1 VHLQELAAR
10 RPVAGD
16 LQLRL
21 TNAHP
26 GTVQELHDRDALD
39 GDVFAQDAGRDGHA
53 FASELGHGLGVQD
66 AHLALRPAGM
76 AVPLQAEIG
85 YQPRFWSRQFLEF
98 VLCVGVDRDQ
108 RRHGQNGSQYVWRL
122 GRFTLAPMPLLE
134 GRRGLI
140 FGVANR
146 RSIAWAIAQALARE
160 GAELAFTFQGE
171 RIEQGV
177 RDLAATVHSP
187 LVLPCDVTR
196 VADLD
201 AVFEA
206 VDKHWD
212 GLDILVHSVAYAPP
226 TTFEKPFVDTQRD
239 DFVTALE
246 ISAYSLIS
254 MTQRAAPLMDKRGG
268 GAVLTMTFNASQ
280 RAYPNYNIMAV
291 AKAALEAEVRYL
303 AMELGPR
310 NVRVNA
316 ISAGPVRT
324 LAARS
329 ITGFTTM
336 EDHTE
341 KNAPLRRNISA
352 DDVGNAALFLCG
364 PLASNVTGQILL
376 VDAGYSILGM
386 SLA

>member
-1 VHLQELAAR
+1 
-10 RPVAGD
+10 
-16 LQLRL
+16 
-21 TNAHP
+21 
-26 GTVQELHDRDALD
+26 
-39 GDVFAQDAGRDGHA
+39 
-53 FASELGHGLGVQD
+53 
-66 AHLALRPAGM
+66 
-76 AVPLQAEIG
+76 
-85 YQPRFWSRQFLEF
+85 
-98 VLCVGVDRDQ
+98 
-108 RRHGQNGSQYVWRL
+108 
-122 GRFTLAPMPLLE
+122 MPLLD
-134 GRRGLI
+134 GRRALV

-177 RDLAATVHSP
+177 RELAATVNSS
-187 LVLPCDVTR
+187 VVEPCDVTR
-196 VADLD
+196 PEDLD
-201 AVFEA
+201 AVFAA
-206 VDKHWD
+206 VDKAWD
-212 GLDILVHSVAYAPP
+212 GLDILVHSVAFAPP
-226 TTFEKPFVDTQRD
+226 STFERPFADTERD
-239 DFVTALE
+239 DFVTALD
-246 ISAYSLIS
+246 ISAYSLIA
-254 MTQRAAPLMDKRGG
+254 MTKRAVPLMDKRGG

-280 RAYPNYNIMAV
+280 RAYPHYNIMAV

-310 NVRVNA
+310 NIRVNA

-329 ITGFTTM
+329 ITGFTVM

-352 DDVGNAALFLCG
+352 EDVGNAALYLCG

-386 SLA
+386 TVS